1 MGNAFKVGP
10 FTATVNEANSTILIT
25 RDTDALRLS
34 TAEGAVAKSAVM
46 MASGMFDVPVMPEY
60 VAYSPFKL
68 HFLPDGTTRLEKPE
82 GGVFF
87 GKADYED
94 LINIIDMSVVSCADS
109 LRIRGGAR
117 AGVKMAGPGD
127 PII

>member
-1 MGNAFKVGP
+1 MNNFVVGP
-10 FTATVNEANSTILIT
+10 FTASINEANSTITIT
-25 RDTDALRLS
+25 RGADKLKIS
-34 TAEGAVAKSAVM
+34 TAEGTIAKNATN
-46 MASGMFDVPVMPEY
+46 MAASFFDVPVMPEY
-60 VAYSPFKL
+60 VSYSPFKL

-117 AGVKMAGPGD
+117 AGVKVSGPGD